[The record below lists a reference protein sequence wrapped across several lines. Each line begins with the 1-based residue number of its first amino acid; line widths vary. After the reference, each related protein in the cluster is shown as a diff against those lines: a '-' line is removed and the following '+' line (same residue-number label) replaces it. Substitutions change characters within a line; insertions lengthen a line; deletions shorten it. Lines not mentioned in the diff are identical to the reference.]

1 MTKTIAR
8 IIEARPEVDVAPL
21 SDLLGLEYLFD
32 IPLRSLKSSHL
43 RDTANK
49 IGGCC
54 KKGTVNTSEARSVR
68 LLLKWLSPDQR
79 EQFDDSGFFDV
90 VGCDSGRRYRIYD
103 GIASPNVYEIDD
115 VGRRI
120 VGLCFIPA
128 VHLPWADV
136 ILAQKISLETDEP
149 HALKVARRFSPKRN
163 FARTR
168 FR

>member
-1 MTKTIAR
+1 MFVVRRT
-8 IIEARPEVDVAPL
+8 EACSRVDAIREL
-21 SDLLGLEYLFD
+21 YRKFFAE
-32 IPLRSLKSSHL
+32 
-43 RDTANK
+43 
-49 IGGCC
+49 
-54 KKGTVNTSEARSVR
+54 NTSEARSVR

-103 GIASPNVYEIDD
+103 GIALPNVYEIDD
-115 VGRRI
+115 VGRRV
-120 VGLCFIPA
+120 VGLCFMPA
-128 VHLPWADV
+128 GHLPRGDV

-149 HALKVARRFSPKRN
+149 HTLKVARRFSLKRN